1 MIPAWSDRPGPQY
14 LGLFVAAY
22 FAAAGFAQLLA
33 IVPGTGI
40 SIWPPSGL
48 FIATLVYSHTLNRP
62 WWIIA
67 GLLAE
72 LLANALWFHNPLP
85 AAMLIYTGNALEAA
99 AGAWLI
105 RRTCGWPVRMESVQ
119 DVLAIVVMGAGLA
132 PLISATVG
140 SATLAWFNMQAFAT
154 AWPLWWIGDA
164 TGVLIVA
171 PLALVLFQSW
181 RGEAPLSATRWL
193 EAFVLGLIFL
203 GVAGLSLSGYLAFAY
218 IIMPPLLWA
227 AVRFEFKGAVVALA
241 LLALVTAAFTLSG
254 VSQFAGDPDSQRHKQ
269 VMLQLFLV
277 ISAFS
282 ALIVAAISRQYHLAA
297 QTLRQSERSL
307 RQLID
312 TVPALLWRLAADGE
326 PTFFNKHMV
335 DFVGQEVVNFDTS
348 GMSRLAAFTRM
359 LVHPED
365 QERVSEAFNTSLA
378 SGERLSLRYRVRR
391 ADGGYRWIES
401 RAEPMRDADGRI
413 IQWYGVSVDTDDEV
427 RAQEALRSRERE
439 LSQLVDMVPGLL
451 WRLDPTGEPV
461 FFSRRMIDFFGLDA
475 GQQGLLDPSW
485 LASFMQ
491 TIIHPDDA
499 HRLGEALRHCYATG
513 ESFAMRYR
521 LRRADGA
528 YRWVSGRAEPLRDD
542 NGQVL
547 QWYGLA
553 HDIHDQVQAEE
564 ALRRNERQLQQIIDA
579 VPANIWSWTPEGE
592 MSYVSKRYLDY
603 LGLAEAKP
611 DDFAGVAQ
619 QLVHADDA
627 PEVQRTAAVCL
638 KTGEAFT
645 MRYRRREKDGTY
657 RWMEGRCEPLRDR
670 DGTIVQWYGVSLD
683 IDDQVRSREEL
694 SLAQE
699 NLVRASQ
706 AASLAELSASIAHEV
721 GQPLTALAS
730 SADACQRWL
739 SAQPPNLDRA
749 RLALERIISST
760 RSAAEVVSRVRA
772 LFRHSEASRSPTELG
787 RLLSEARDLMAE
799 DASRRRVH
807 MEVDVGSDIPSLV
820 CDRVQ
825 IQQVLINLIRN
836 GMEAMDA
843 VSGKRVLKV
852 QARSAGSEILVE
864 IRDRGPG
871 IEFPDKIFEP
881 FFTTKGQGMGMGL
894 AICRSI
900 VESHGGR
907 LWAEKGEPEGTKF
920 TFTLPTGSSAG
931 L

>member
-1 MIPAWSDRPGPQY
+1 
-14 LGLFVAAY
+14 
-22 FAAAGFAQLLA
+22 
-33 IVPGTGI
+33 
-40 SIWPPSGL
+40 
-48 FIATLVYSHTLNRP
+48 
-62 WWIIA
+62 
-67 GLLAE
+67 
-72 LLANALWFHNPLP
+72 
-85 AAMLIYTGNALEAA
+85 
-99 AGAWLI
+99 
-105 RRTCGWPVRMESVQ
+105 
-119 DVLAIVVMGAGLA
+119 
-132 PLISATVG
+132 
-140 SATLAWFNMQAFAT
+140 
-154 AWPLWWIGDA
+154 
-164 TGVLIVA
+164 
-171 PLALVLFQSW
+171 
-181 RGEAPLSATRWL
+181 
-193 EAFVLGLIFL
+193 
-203 GVAGLSLSGYLAFAY
+203 
-218 IIMPPLLWA
+218 MPPLLWA

-564 ALRRNERQLQQIIDA
+564 ALRRNERQPNKSSTPCRPTSGVGPQKVRCPTSASD
-579 VPANIWSWTPEGE
+579 IWTTSAWP
-592 MSYVSKRYLDY
+592 
-603 LGLAEAKP
+603 KP
-611 DDFAGVAQ
+611 N
-619 QLVHADDA
+619 L
-627 PEVQRTAAVCL
+627 
-638 KTGEAFT
+638 
-645 MRYRRREKDGTY
+645 
-657 RWMEGRCEPLRDR
+657 
-670 DGTIVQWYGVSLD
+670 TIS
-683 IDDQVRSREEL
+683 
-694 SLAQE
+694 
-699 NLVRASQ
+699 RAS
-706 AASLAELSASIAHEV
+706 LS
-721 GQPLTALAS
+721 
-730 SADACQRWL
+730 
-739 SAQPPNLDRA
+739 N
-749 RLALERIISST
+749 SST
-760 RSAAEVVSRVRA
+760 PMMLPKYSA
-772 LFRHSEASRSPTELG
+772 P
-787 RLLSEARDLMAE
+787 
-799 DASRRRVH
+799 
-807 MEVDVGSDIPSLV
+807 
-820 CDRVQ
+820 
-825 IQQVLINLIRN
+825 QQ
-836 GMEAMDA
+836 
-843 VSGKRVLKV
+843 
-852 QARSAGSEILVE
+852 SA
-864 IRDRGPG
+864 
-871 IEFPDKIFEP
+871 
-881 FFTTKGQGMGMGL
+881 
-894 AICRSI
+894 
-900 VESHGGR
+900 
-907 LWAEKGEPEGTKF
+907 
-920 TFTLPTGSSAG
+920 
-931 L
+931 